1 MIRRFIPRSCC
12 LLSALALLAPAVAA
26 AENYPSHPIKMIVP
40 YPAGGGTDV
49 LVRTVMQ
56 EMSKTLG
63 QSIVVINRPGA
74 GGKIGVTAVKLEK
87 PDGYTMVLSSTSTMA
102 VSPAIEPKLS
112 YDPVKSFVH
121 GGMIAKTPGV
131 LLATR
136 SLPAGNLDDLKRL
149 LTAKPDDYVIAS
161 GTPTTFLS
169 AEMYKQAIK
178 SKMQTVQYNGSPPLL
193 LDLVPGRVHLTF
205 MIAGA
210 AIPEIKNGTVKA
222 LAVTWDKRIP
232 QLPDVPT
239 MKEAGMGQVEATTW
253 VGIAFPA
260 GTPAPVVNKVNAAL
274 NHALQQPHVARRLV
288 ELGYFAEGGSPEQHS
303 KTVASELTLW
313 SKIYTNAG
321 SPGLQ

>member
-1 MIRRFIPRSCC
+1 MIRRFIPSACC
-12 LLSALALLAPAVAA
+12 LLSALALVAPAA
-26 AENYPSHPIKMIVP
+26 AESYPSHPIKMIVP

-63 QSIVVINRPGA
+63 QNIVVINRPGA
-74 GGKIGVTAVKLEK
+74 GGKIGVAAVKLEK
-87 PDGYTMVLSSTSTMA
+87 PDGYTMVVSSTSTMA
-102 VSPAIEPKLS
+102 VYPAIEPKLS
-112 YDPVKSFVH
+112 YDPIKSFVH

-136 SLPAGNLDDLKRL
+136 SLPANNLNDLTRL

-178 SKMQTVQYNGSPPLL
+178 AKMQTVQYNGSPPLL

-210 AIPEIKNGTVKA
+210 AIPEIKNGSVKA
-222 LAVTWDKRIP
+222 LAVTWGKRIP

-239 MKEAGMGQVEATTW
+239 MKEAGMGHVDATTW

-274 NHALQQPHVARRLV
+274 NHALQQPHVAKRLV